1 MNEHWQKVERRTLM
15 EAALTEA
22 SVIVAFHAE
31 QSAMLLNA
39 LPRLQQKTRLIP
51 QAIDSPLDPDL
62 WRGDAHRRTQSR
74 ARLSGEISRVRNLLG
89 VEVGRPMLLLPAG
102 LRPVKDVLFG
112 ARELCSGSGHL
123 GSTSAALRIVGPEL
137 DETYARLVRAEIVE
151 MATDE
156 TRAPEA
162 AAGGAA
168 AANGTNS
175 TDAVASASVAL
186 CGALAQRDLHL
197 AMLGSAAVLNTSTSE
212 GMCNSVLEAM
222 LLGTPVVA
230 RANAGNRALLKDG
243 ITGLLAD
250 SPAHLAAQVERL
262 LGSAALGEALVAAAQ
277 DEVAREHSAESEAHA
292 YVETLEGV
300 LRRGDS

>member
-1 MNEHWQKVERRTLM
+1 
-15 EAALTEA
+15 
-22 SVIVAFHAE
+22 
-31 QSAMLLNA
+31 
-39 LPRLQQKTRLIP
+39 
-51 QAIDSPLDPDL
+51 
-62 WRGDAHRRTQSR
+62 
-74 ARLSGEISRVRNLLG
+74 
-89 VEVGRPMLLLPAG
+89 MLLLPAG

-162 AAGGAA
+162 APPAA

>member
-1 MNEHWQKVERRTLM
+1 
-15 EAALTEA
+15 
-22 SVIVAFHAE
+22 
-31 QSAMLLNA
+31 
-39 LPRLQQKTRLIP
+39 
-51 QAIDSPLDPDL
+51 
-62 WRGDAHRRTQSR
+62 
-74 ARLSGEISRVRNLLG
+74 
-89 VEVGRPMLLLPAG
+89 MLLLPAG

-292 YVETLEGV
+292 YVEMLEGV